1 MQIVIKSVPQNKIRA
16 DQSGDWWVSVGNQYT
31 IHVLDTMLPE
41 SQLAVA
47 IHELVEAYL
56 CWKHGVTDG
65 DVCAF
70 DEHYEAERKEG
81 KHKEDDE
88 PGDDPRSPYRKEHAA
103 ATHVERAVCHAF
115 ELSWQQHEQS
125 LLESVEDHPKTESP
139 ASPHQLSLERRLLH
153 GLD

>member
-1 MQIVIKSVPQNKIRA
+1 MRIVIQSVPQSKIRA
-16 DQSGDWWVSVGNQYT
+16 DQSGDWWVHGTHQYT

-56 CWKHGVTDG
+56 CRKHGVTDG

-115 ELSWQQHEQS
+115 ELSWLSHEQS
-125 LLESVEDHPKTESP
+125 LLESGEDHPKTESP
-139 ASPHQLSLERRLLH
+139 ASPHQLSPQPH
-153 GLD
+153 QQHSLD